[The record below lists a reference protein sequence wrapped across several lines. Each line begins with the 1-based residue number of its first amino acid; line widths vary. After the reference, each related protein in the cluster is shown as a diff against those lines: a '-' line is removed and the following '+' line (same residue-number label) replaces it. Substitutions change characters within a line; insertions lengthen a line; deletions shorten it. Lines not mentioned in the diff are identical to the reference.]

1 MKKMKTR
8 KLLLLMAICTL
19 FMLAL
24 TACGTERKKIE
35 TIDDLEGSRI
45 GVQLGTTG
53 DIYASDYEGDEAG
66 TEVIRYNAGADAVEA
81 LKQGKID
88 AVIIDEQPAKVFV
101 EKNSDLKILNEEFTD
116 EDYAAVISKDND
128 ELLNKVNKAI
138 DELQADGTLDKLEH
152 TYINKTGD
160 FHYTQTVTDGEKL
173 VMATNAYFPP
183 YEYYD
188 GGTIMGYDVE
198 FGYAIADK
206 LGMVLE
212 IEDMEFDAIINAVSS
227 GKADIGLA
235 GFTITEERLKS
246 INFSDSYIKSR
257 QVIIVYDK

>member
-1 MKKMKTR
+1 MKIKKS
-8 KLLLLMAICTL
+8 KYLLLAACVLSI
-19 FMLAL
+19 FAL
-24 TACGTERKKIE
+24 TACGTKRKKTE
-35 TIDDLEGSRI
+35 NIDDLEGARI

-66 TEVIRYNAGADAVEA
+66 TKVIRYNAGVDAIEA

-116 EDYAAVISKDND
+116 EDYAAVIAKDNE
-128 ELLNKVNKAI
+128 ELLNDVNKAI
-138 DELQADGTLDKLEH
+138 EELKADGTLAKIED

-160 FHYTQTVTDGEKL
+160 FHYTQTVTEGKKL

-183 YEYYD
+183 YEYYE
-188 GGTIMGYDVE
+188 GGTVTGYDVE
-198 FGYAIADK
+198 LGYAIADK

-212 IEDMEFDAIINAVSS
+212 IEDMEFDAIINAVNS

>member
-1 MKKMKTR
+1 MMKNFKKT
-8 KLLLLMAICTL
+8 KYLLVAACIISMFSLV
-19 FMLAL
+19 
-24 TACGTERKKIE
+24 ACGSKRKKIE
-35 TIDDLEGSRI
+35 TIDDLEGARI

-53 DIYASDYEGDEAG
+53 DIYASDYEGDDAG
-66 TEVIRYNAGADAVEA
+66 TEVIRYNAGVDAVEA

-116 EDYAAVISKDND
+116 EDYAAVIAKDNE
-128 ELLNKVNKAI
+128 ELLNDVNKAI
-138 DELQADGTLDKLEH
+138 EELKADGTLQKLED

-188 GGTIMGYDVE
+188 GGTVMGYDVE
-198 FGYAIADK
+198 LGYAIADK

-235 GFTITEERLKS
+235 GFTVTEDRLKS
-246 INFSDSYIKSR
+246 INFSDTYITSR

>member
-1 MKKMKTR
+1 MKIKKS
-8 KLLLLMAICTL
+8 KYLLLAACVLSI
-19 FMLAL
+19 FAL
-24 TACGTERKKIE
+24 TACGTKRKKIE
-35 TIDDLEGSRI
+35 NIDDLEGARI

-66 TEVIRYNAGADAVEA
+66 TKVIRYNAGVDAIEA

-116 EDYAAVISKDND
+116 EDYAAVIAKDNE
-128 ELLNKVNKAI
+128 ELLNDVNKAI
-138 DELQADGTLDKLEH
+138 EELKADGTLAKIED

-160 FHYTQTVTDGEKL
+160 FHYTQTVTEGKKL

-183 YEYYD
+183 YEYYE
-188 GGTIMGYDVE
+188 GGTVTGYDVE
-198 FGYAIADK
+198 LGYAIADK

-212 IEDMEFDAIINAVSS
+212 IEDMEFDAIINAVNS